1 MLYSKLIRP
10 ILFNFSAE
18 TAHNITMSQLELL
31 QKSFIGRLIIESMS
45 GSVAS
50 NPIKVMGLDFKHPV
64 GLAAG
69 LDKDAK
75 AIRGLFQM
83 GFSHI
88 EVGTL
93 TPRPQ
98 PGNAKPR
105 LYRLKKDQALINRMG
120 FNNEGSIAASKRLV
134 SRDKLWG
141 VVGGNIGRNKLTAN
155 ENAVEDYL
163 LSMNHLRAVVDYFTI
178 NISSPNT
185 PGLRDL
191 QHEKVLK
198 HLLQKIYEEN
208 KVSNDPKPLAI
219 KISPD
224 LSKDEIQSI
233 SRLAL
238 DCGFNGIIGTNT
250 TTGRIGLTI
259 NDRAIEK
266 IGNGGLSGRPLSRH
280 STDVVSWIK
289 EAVDDSAAVIG
300 VGGVFTE
307 QDVLD
312 KRNAGADLVQ
322 VYSGFVYN
330 GPSMIHDIQG
340 AWKK

>member
-1 MLYSKLIRP
+1 
-10 ILFNFSAE
+10 
-18 TAHNITMSQLELL
+18 MSQLEML
-31 QKSFIGRLIIESMS
+31 QQSSLGRLIIQSMS
-45 GSVAS
+45 GPVAP

-98 PGNAKPR
+98 SGNNKPR
-105 LYRLKKDQALINRMG
+105 LYRLKEDQALINRMG
-120 FNNEGSIAASKRLV
+120 FNNEGSIAASKRLL
-134 SRDKLWG
+134 SRDKSWG
-141 VVGGNIGRNKLTAN
+141 VVGGNIGRNKLTVN

-163 LSMNHLRAVVDYFTI
+163 LSMNHLRDVVDYFTI

-185 PGLRDL
+185 PGLREL
-191 QHEKVLK
+191 QHKKALRR
-198 HLLQKIYEEN
+198 LLGTIYQEN
-208 KVSNDPKPLAI
+208 KESNYPKPLAV

-233 SRLAL
+233 SRLAVE
-238 DCGFNGIIGTNT
+238 CGFNGIIGTNT
-250 TTGRIGLTI
+250 TIGRIGLKI
-259 NDRAIEK
+259 SDRAVEK

-280 STDVVSWIK
+280 STDVVMWIK
-289 EAVDDSAAVIG
+289 EAVEDSAAIIG

-322 VYSGFVYN
+322 VYSGFVFN

>member
-1 MLYSKLIRP
+1 MLYSKIIRP
-10 ILFNFSAE
+10 ILFNFPAE

-31 QKSFIGRLIIESMS
+31 QQSSLGRLIIQSM
-45 GSVAS
+45 GGPVAS

-75 AIRGLFQM
+75 AIRGLFQL

-98 PGNAKPR
+98 PGNEKPR
-105 LYRLKKDQALINRMG
+105 LYRLKEDQALINRMG
-120 FNNEGSIAASKRLV
+120 FNNEGSMAASKRLLK
-134 SRDKLWG
+134 RDKSWG
-141 VVGGNIGRNKLTAN
+141 IVGGNIGRNKLTVN
-155 ENAVEDYL
+155 ENAVDDYL
-163 LSMNHLRAVVDYFTI
+163 LSMNHLRDVVDYFTI

-191 QHEKVLK
+191 QHEKALK
-198 HLLQKIYEEN
+198 RLLEAIYQEN
-208 KVSNDPKPLAI
+208 KSFNNPKPLTV

-233 SRLAL
+233 SRLAV
-238 DCGFNGIIGTNT
+238 DCGFNGVIGTNT
-250 TTGRIGLTI
+250 TIGRTGLKIS
-259 NDRAIEK
+259 DRTIEK
-266 IGNGGLSGRPLSRH
+266 MGNGGLSGRPLSKR
-280 STDVVSWIK
+280 STDAVTWIK
-289 EAVDDSAAVIG
+289 EAVADSVAVIG
-300 VGGVFTE
+300 VGGVFTA

-312 KRNAGADLVQ
+312 KTNAGADLVQ
-322 VYSGFVYN
+322 VYSGFVFN
-330 GPSMIHDIQG
+330 GPSMIHDIQR
-340 AWKK
+340 AWRK